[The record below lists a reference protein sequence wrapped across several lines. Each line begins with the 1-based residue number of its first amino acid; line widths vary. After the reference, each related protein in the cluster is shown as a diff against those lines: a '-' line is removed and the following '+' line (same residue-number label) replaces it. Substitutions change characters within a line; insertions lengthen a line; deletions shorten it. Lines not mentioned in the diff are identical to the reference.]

1 MPQKDTRSHALVA
14 AARPGAAAV
23 VWVIGIVA
31 AALVVTMVA
40 AMIHRRTVQQAA
52 TAAATAI
59 PPAAQ
64 PVPAEIMAE
73 VEDVP
78 DSAWQRAGT
87 QAAAMPVF
95 VGDSDFANGKPV
107 VLYIGA
113 GYCPY
118 CAAAR
123 WSMVVALSRFGK
135 FSGLSLGSSSP
146 ADVFPNSPTFSFY
159 KSSYTSDYIDFES
172 VEEAGELQGLDGRY
186 PTLET
191 PTPAQQALLEKYD
204 APPYVN
210 AAGAGGIPFM
220 LVGGRYMWS
229 GSPFSPGVLSGKSQ
243 GAIAATLASGAGA
256 AAQPI
261 LGNANV
267 ITAAICA
274 VDGGKPA
281 NVCSPPIIRR
291 AIQSLPTK
299 SP

>member
-1 MPQKDTRSHALVA
+1 MHQKGTRSRAIAA
-14 AARPGAAAV
+14 AARRGATA
-23 VWVIGIVA
+23 VWVIVVVA
-31 AALVVTMVA
+31 VAVVVTVLA
-40 AMIHRRTVQQAA
+40 AVMHRRNAQQAA
-52 TAAATAI
+52 SAVNTAA
-59 PPAAQ
+59 PAAQ
-64 PVPAEIMAE
+64 PVPAEIMAA
-73 VEDVP
+73 VENVP

-87 QAAAMPVF
+87 QGATIPVF

-123 WSMVVALSRFGK
+123 WSMVAALSRFGK

-146 ADVFPNSPTFSFY
+146 ADVFPNTPTFSFY
-159 KSSYTSDYIDFES
+159 KSSYTSDYIDFQS
-172 VEEAGELQGLDGRY
+172 VEEAGEMQGLDGRY
-186 PTLET
+186 PPLES

-204 APPYVN
+204 APPYVA

-229 GSPFSPGVLSGKSQ
+229 GSPFNPGVLSGKSQ
-243 GAIAATLASGAGA
+243 GAIAATLASGAGE

-261 LGNANV
+261 LSNANEIIAV
-267 ITAAICA
+267 ICA

-281 NVCSPPIIRR
+281 DVCSPPIIKR
-291 AIQSLPTK
+291 AAQALPTK